1 MLSSC
6 YSTVARCRVRWLILP
21 GEGIPVVF
29 IHGLGCAA
37 SYDYPRVVG
46 DPHFRRRAAILIDLP
61 GYGYSDKPWEYGYTI
76 REQALVVNEVIRAI
90 GLRDYF
96 IYGHSMGGSIAIE
109 SAAEAAAGVR
119 GLIVSEPNFHPGGG
133 LFSQKIYASTQQ
145 DYIVSGHSAF
155 VASEDSTWAGSLAVA
170 APWAVW
176 RSAASLIAGNAWL
189 ALFLRMMG
197 PTGLIFGEASLP
209 DADFSR
215 LQSLGTTCIT
225 VAQCG
230 HAMAWENP
238 AGLAGALSAFCARY
252 E

>member
-6 YSTVARCRVRWLILP
+6 YSTVARCRVRWLTLP

-37 SYDYPRVVG
+37 SYDYPRVVC

-76 REQALVVNEVIRAI
+76 
-90 GLRDYF
+90 
-96 IYGHSMGGSIAIE
+96 
-109 SAAEAAAGVR
+109 
-119 GLIVSEPNFHPGGG
+119 
-133 LFSQKIYASTQQ
+133 
-145 DYIVSGHSAF
+145 
-155 VASEDSTWAGSLAVA
+155 
-170 APWAVW
+170 
-176 RSAASLIAGNAWL
+176 
-189 ALFLRMMG
+189 
-197 PTGLIFGEASLP
+197 
-209 DADFSR
+209 
-215 LQSLGTTCIT
+215 IT

-238 AGLAGALSAFCARY
+238 AGLAAALSAFCARH